1 MGMDARP
8 TTAAH
13 PKAVTISPKRN
24 SKNYSQDVSFLKF
37 MFKDFEQFLKFFQNC
52 GAFGVKQRNPSLSWF
67 YPVKNQAIMA
77 NIFA

>member
-1 MGMDARP
+1 M
-8 TTAAH
+8 
-13 PKAVTISPKRN
+13 SLSSN
-24 SKNYSQDVSFLKF
+24 LCL
-37 MFKDFEQFLKFFQNC
+37 KDFEQFLKFFQNC